1 MIDSDVSCVFNVYAP
16 FSFLR
21 NAGHYIALV
30 KSHSHWLLFDDDV
43 VTPIDES
50 EVTGYFGMSREN
62 DVANT
67 DHGYILMYNKV

>member
-1 MIDSDVSCVFNVYAP
+1 M
-16 FSFLR
+16 
-21 NAGHYIALV
+21 V